1 MEVKADARPFH
12 EIDCDALVVSVFEGE
27 KTETGVLADLDQRAN
42 GVISSLLETGEFS
55 GKAGESVYVPNP
67 GDVKAR
73 RLLLLGAGKAE
84 DFTTDNVRRMA
95 GTASRTLRGKKA
107 RSFAFVR
114 RSSLAI
120 GDSAQAATE
129 GALLALFDPDKYHT
143 SDKTENHLAT
153 MLLATGATNGADAD
167 EAKRGIERG
176 RIIAEATNYGRDVI
190 NEPSNVMTPTALAR
204 KAEEVAKSYGLELD
218 VLEEA
223 QMKELGMGS
232 LLGVAQGSAE
242 PAKLIVMRYTPK
254 VPSQETI
261 AIVGKGITFDT
272 GGISIKPAD
281 GMEKMKYDMA
291 GGATTIAA
299 MRAIAQLK
307 PSVNVLGIV
316 PATENMP
323 GGRAQRPGDVVRAM
337 TGKTIEVINTDA
349 EGRLVLADAV
359 AYARKLG
366 ATKIVDLATLTGAVS
381 IALGDVYVAI
391 LGNNQAWVDEVI
403 GAAKKSGE
411 KLWQL
416 PLDKEYREQ
425 IKSEIADI
433 KNIGG
438 RKAGTIT
445 GAYFIREFVED
456 TPWVHLDIAGTAW
469 NDSSKPYLSVGPTG
483 VCVRTLVNL
492 VCG

>member
-1 MEVKADARPFH
+1 MEVKADASKFY
-12 EIDCDALVVSVFEGE
+12 EIECDALVVGVYEGE
-27 KTETGVLADLDQRAN
+27 KPDTDTLADIDKRTGGVLT
-42 GVISSLLETGEFS
+42 SLIETGEFT
-55 GKAGESVYVPNP
+55 GKSGESAYIHNP
-67 GDVKAR
+67 GEMKAR
-73 RLLLLGAGKAE
+73 RLLLMGAGKQE
-84 DFTTDNVRRMA
+84 EFTTDNVRRMA
-95 GTASRTLRGKKA
+95 GTAARTLRGKKA
-107 RSFAFVR
+107 RNFAFLR
-114 RSSLAI
+114 RSQLPIS
-120 GDSAQAATE
+120 DSAEAATE
-129 GALLALFDPDKYHT
+129 GALLSLFDPDKYHT
-143 SDKTENHLAT
+143 SDKTENHLDA
-153 MLLATGATNGADAD
+153 MILASTEGGSDD
-167 EAKRGIERG
+167 LKRGVERG
-176 RIIAEATNYGRDVI
+176 RIIAEATNFGREVI
-190 NEPSNVMTPTALAR
+190 NEPSNVMTPTELAR
-204 KAEEVAKSYGLELD
+204 RAEEVAKTYGLELD

-223 QMKELGMGS
+223 QMKDMGMGS

-242 PAKLIVMRYTPK
+242 PAKMIILRYTPK
-254 VPSQETI
+254 VESNETI
-261 AIVGKGITFDT
+261 AIVGKGVTFDT
-272 GGISIKPAD
+272 GGISIKPSD

-307 PSVNVLGIV
+307 PSVNVIGMV
-316 PATENMP
+316 PAVENMP

-349 EGRLVLADAV
+349 EGRLILADAV

-391 LGNNQAWVDEVI
+391 LGNNQEWIDTVI
-403 GAAKKSGE
+403 SASKKSGE

-433 KNIGG
+433 KNVGG

-445 GAYFIREFVED
+445 AAYFIREFVED
-456 TPWVHLDIAGTAW
+456 TPWAHLDIAGTAW
-469 NDSSKPYLSVGPTG
+469 NDSNKPYLSVGPTG

-492 VCG
+492 VCE

>member
-1 MEVKADARPFH
+1 MEVKADARKFA
-12 EIDCDALVVSVFEGE
+12 EIDCDALVVGVYEGE
-27 KTETGVLADLDQRAN
+27 KPDGGALAEIDERSG
-42 GVISSLLETGEFS
+42 GVITSLIETGELT
-55 GKAGESVYVPNP
+55 GKSGESSYVHNP
-67 GDVKAR
+67 GDIKAR
-73 RLLLLGAGKAE
+73 RLLLLGAGKLDE
-84 DFTTDNVRRMA
+84 FNLDVVRKMA
-95 GTASRTLRGKKA
+95 GTAARMLRGKKA
-107 RSFAFVR
+107 RSFAFLR
-114 RSSLAI
+114 RSQLPL
-120 GDSAQAATE
+120 GESAQAATE

-143 SDKTENHLAT
+143 NDKTEGHLETMILAT
-153 MLLATGATNGADAD
+153 TEGDKNELD
-167 EAKRGIERG
+167 RGVERG
-176 RIIAEATNYGRDVI
+176 RIVAEAANFAREVI
-190 NEPSNVMTPTALAR
+190 NEPSNLMTPTELAR
-204 KAEEVAKSYGLELD
+204 RAEEVAREFGLEID
-218 VLEEA
+218 VLDEA
-223 QMKELGMGS
+223 RMKEMNMGA

-242 PAKLIVMRYTPK
+242 PAKMIVLRYRPQAE
-254 VPSQETI
+254 SDETI

-299 MRAIAQLK
+299 LRAIAQLK
-307 PSVNVLGIV
+307 PSVNVIGIV

-359 AYARKLG
+359 AYARYLG

-381 IALGDVYVAI
+381 IALGDIYVAV
-391 LGNNQAWVDEVI
+391 LGTDQELIDRI
-403 GAAKKSGE
+403 IAAGRNAGE
-411 KLWQL
+411 KIWQL

-445 GAYFIREFVED
+445 GAYFIREFVEE
-456 TPWVHLDIAGTAW
+456 TPWAHLDIAGTAW
-469 NDSSKPYLSVGPTG
+469 NETLKPYLAVGPTG
-483 VCVRTLVNL
+483 VGVRTLVNL
-492 VCG
+492 VCGN

>member
-1 MEVKADARPFH
+1 MEINAVVRKHFS
-12 EIDCDALVVSVFEGE
+12 EIVCDVLVFDVFEGE
-27 KTETGVLADLDQRAN
+27 RPEGDVLAELDKRAG
-42 GVISSLLETGEFS
+42 GVITSLIESGEFS
-55 GKAGESVYVPNP
+55 GKAGESAYIHTP
-67 GDVKAR
+67 GDIKAR
-73 RLLLLGAGKAE
+73 RLLLLGAGKADE
-84 DFTTDNVRRMA
+84 FNTDVVRKMA
-95 GTASRTLRGKKA
+95 GTAARMLRGKKA
-107 RSFAFVR
+107 HSIAFLR
-114 RSSLAI
+114 RSRLPI
-120 GDSAQAATE
+120 GESAQAATE

-143 SDKTENHLAT
+143 SDKTESHLETITFVAT
-153 MLLATGATNGADAD
+153 EGDGD
-167 EAKRGIERG
+167 ELNRGIQRG
-176 RIIAEATNYGRDVI
+176 RVIAEATNFAREVI

-204 KAEEVAKSYGLELD
+204 CAEEVAREFAMGID
-218 VLEEA
+218 VLDEA
-223 QMKELGMGS
+223 RMKELGMGA

-242 PAKLIVMRYTPK
+242 PPKLIVLRYTPQFR
-254 VPSQETI
+254 SDETI
-261 AIVGKGITFDT
+261 AIIGKGITFDT

-291 GGATTIAA
+291 GGATTIAT
-299 MRAIAQLK
+299 MRALAQLR
-307 PSVNVLGIV
+307 PQVNVIGVV

-323 GGRAQRPGDVVRAM
+323 GGRAQRPGDVVHAM

-381 IALGDVYVAI
+381 IALGDVYMAV
-391 LGNNQAWVDEVI
+391 LGTDQELIDQI
-403 GAAKKSGE
+403 IAAGQRAGE
-411 KLWQL
+411 KIWQL

-456 TPWVHLDIAGTAW
+456 TPWAHLDIAGTAW
-469 NDSSKPYLSVGPTG
+469 NETNKPYLSVGPTG

-492 VCG
+492 VCGN

>member
-1 MEVKADARPFH
+1 MEVKADSRKFNDI
-12 EIDCDALVVSVFEGE
+12 ECDALVVGVYEGE
-27 KTETGVLADLDQRAN
+27 KPEGSALAEIDRLTG
-42 GVISSLLETGEFS
+42 GVINSLIETGEFT
-55 GKAGESVYVPNP
+55 GKSGESAYVHNT
-67 GDVKAR
+67 GDMKAR
-73 RLLLLGAGKAE
+73 RLLLLGAGKLD
-84 DFTTDNVRRMA
+84 DFNTDVVRKMA
-95 GTASRTLRGKKA
+95 GAAARALRAKKV
-107 RSFAFVR
+107 RSFAFLR
-114 RSSLAI
+114 RSQLPL
-120 GDSAQAATE
+120 GESAQAATE

-143 SDKTENHLAT
+143 SDKTDNYLVTMILAT
-153 MLLATGATNGADAD
+153 TEGDRD
-167 EAKRGIERG
+167 ELKRGVEEG
-176 RIIAEATNYGRDVI
+176 RIIAEAANFARDVI
-190 NEPSNVMTPTALAR
+190 NEPSNLMTPTELAR
-204 KAEEVAKSYGLELD
+204 RAEDVAKEFGLEID
-218 VLEEA
+218 VLDEA
-223 QMKELGMGS
+223 RMKELGMGAM
-232 LLGVAQGSAE
+232 LGVAQGSAE
-242 PAKLIVMRYTPK
+242 PAKLIVLRYTPRIE
-254 VPSQETI
+254 SNETI

-307 PSVNVLGIV
+307 PSVSVLGIV

-391 LGNNQAWVDEVI
+391 LGNDQAWIDEI
-403 GAAKKSGE
+403 IAAGRKAGE
-411 KLWQL
+411 KIWQL

-433 KNIGG
+433 KNVGG

-456 TPWVHLDIAGTAW
+456 TPWAHLDIAGTAW
-469 NDSSKPYLSVGPTG
+469 NETNKSYLSVGPTG

>member
-1 MEVKADARPFH
+1 MEVKADTRKFH
-12 EIDCDALVVSVFEGE
+12 EIECDALVVGLFEGE
-27 KTETGVLADLDQRAN
+27 KPLEGDLAEIDKRTE
-42 GVISSLLETGEFS
+42 GVISSLIETGEFS
-55 GKAGESVYVPNP
+55 GKSGESAYVHNT
-67 GDVKAR
+67 GGLKAR
-73 RLLLLGAGKAE
+73 RLLLMGYGKKEEFSA
-84 DFTTDNVRRMA
+84 DNVRRMA
-95 GTASRTLRGKKA
+95 GAAARTLRGKKS
-107 RSFAFVR
+107 RTFAFLR
-114 RSSLAI
+114 RSDLNI
-120 GDSAQAATE
+120 GESAQAATE
-129 GALLALFDPDKYHT
+129 GALLSLYDIDKYHT
-143 SDKTENHLAT
+143 SDKTENHLDQ
-153 MLLATGATNGADAD
+153 MILITGDGVD
-167 EAKRGIERG
+167 ELRAGIETG
-176 RIIAEATNYGRDVI
+176 RIIAEATNFARDVI
-190 NEPSNVMTPTALAR
+190 NEPANIMTPTELAR
-204 KAEEVAKSYGLELD
+204 RAEDTAHSYALELD
-218 VLEEA
+218 VLDEA
-223 QMKELGMGS
+223 RMKELGMGS

-242 PAKLIVMRYTPK
+242 PAKLIVLRYTPK
-254 VPSQETI
+254 TESDETI

-291 GGATTIAA
+291 GGATTIGA

-307 PSVNVLGIV
+307 PAVNVIGIV

-323 GGRAQRPGDVVRAM
+323 GGRSQRPGDVVRAM

-381 IALGDVYVAI
+381 IALGDVYVAV
-391 LGNNQAWVDEVI
+391 LGSDQIWIDEI
-403 GAAKKSGE
+403 ISAGKKAGE
-411 KLWQL
+411 KIWQL

-456 TPWVHLDIAGTAW
+456 TPWAHLDIAGTAW
-469 NDSSKPYLSVGPTG
+469 NDSNKPHLSAGPTG
-483 VCVRTLVNL
+483 VCVRTLVKL